1 MERIKSLPRG
11 VAHTVLLAI
20 CNDPSTLRR
29 AIDLVDLVEAP
40 QSPVDGGDDDD
51 DDDDGYDEVEVEV
64 EIVGVAPMPNR
75 KRKISSSDG
84 VTIRA
89 ADLFSCDVC
98 EKPFLASRNRHN
110 ACKYHEGELEPDL
123 ECGLWDDHVENPD
136 VWGDIDTRENI
147 REHPEGFYWDCCGKR
162 ADDSGCQ
169 ADYHTSADFSGS
181 SVAKRSR
188 LDGSADGGQAAYAND
203 PIDVRDDGDDDD
215 SVVEVAAPLVT
226 IDDDIDED
234 PPEELEEE
242 TGFGARIVNGKVVVE
257 VALHQ
262 EAKPAV
268 AVSDND
274 SPKAGGEV

>member
-51 DDDDGYDEVEVEV
+51 DDGYDEDEVEV

-242 TGFGARIVNGKVVVE
+242 TGFGARIVNGEVVVE

-274 SPKAGGEV
+274 SLKAGGEV